1 MFQKNYTI
9 FCIIDIDERLASY
22 TLFRLNDILDISLHF
37 YIPHYPMSATKENK
51 HSKEGAMHVVC
62 MGKNDTVLMNDMEE
76 EQMLRLAF
84 NQ

>member
-1 MFQKNYTI
+1 
-9 FCIIDIDERLASY
+9 
-22 TLFRLNDILDISLHF
+22 
-37 YIPHYPMSATKENK
+37 MSATKENK